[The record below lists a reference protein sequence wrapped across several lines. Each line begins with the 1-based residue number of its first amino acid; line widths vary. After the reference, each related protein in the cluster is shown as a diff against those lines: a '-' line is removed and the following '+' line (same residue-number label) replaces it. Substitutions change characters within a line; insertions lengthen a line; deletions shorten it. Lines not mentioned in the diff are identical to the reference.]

1 MGVIFDSSVYIASL
15 RKGDDS
21 IFAERRV
28 DVEGQPQLVYLSV
41 VVLQELNAGAVDKT
55 VKKLLAKLERGFQN
69 SNRLL
74 VPNLSDW
81 SSTGRILSQI
91 GQKHGFERVKRS
103 RLTNDCLIATSASRL
118 GLTIATLNV
127 RDFQIISEFRPAK
140 LIEV

>member
-1 MGVIFDSSVYIASL
+1 MIFDSSVYIASL
-15 RKGDDS
+15 REGDDS

-28 DVEGQPQLVYLSV
+28 DVEGQPQLVYLSA

-55 VKKLLAKLERGFQN
+55 VNKLLANLERGFQN
-69 SNRLL
+69 SDRLL

-81 SSTGRILSQI
+81 SNTGRILSQI
-91 GQKHGFERVKRS
+91 GQTHGFERVKRS

-127 RDFQIISEFRPAK
+127 QDFQLISEFRPTK